1 MRLAFVGKGG
11 SGKSTVA
18 ASFSSY
24 LTQATKSPVVVF
36 DADINIHA
44 PELLGFGQIPFEK
57 HLSNPKVSNEIRKWL
72 IGKNSITDLNVF
84 RKTTPPTRLSN
95 LIDIENIDATP
106 LKNYGYSK
114 NNLTV
119 FAVGTYQEEEIGAS
133 CYHNN
138 LATLEN
144 IISHTDDK
152 NGYIVVDM
160 VAGVDSFASTLH
172 AQFDMVCF
180 ILEPTKRSLEVF
192 KTFDK
197 LAISAGTHSNLYVT
211 GNKIRSQKDIDFIK
225 ENTSDT
231 NYLGSFYDDDHIRD
245 IDQNDSMLD
254 YSGLLPKNQTLL
266 SHVKQV
272 ADSMPDYRNDRL
284 GKIWQLHKK
293 YVAQGFIKERFG
305 DLSNQIDT
313 DFKFE

>member
-11 SGKSTVA
+11 SGKSTIS

-57 HLSNPKVSNEIRKWL
+57 HLSNPKVSNVIRKWL

-95 LIDIENIDATP
+95 LIDIKNIDATP

-197 LAISAGTHSNLYVT
+197 LAISAGTHSNLYVI

-225 ENTSDT
+225 ENTSGT
-231 NYLGSFYDDDHIRD
+231 NYLGNFYDDDHIRD
-245 IDQNDSMLD
+245 IDQNESTLD
-254 YSGLLPKNQTLL
+254 YSDLKPKNQTLL
-266 SHVKQV
+266 SRVKQV